1 MKLCCT
7 LPTCASSIRQTLYLF
22 IGNAFFLIEVLRALA
37 EQVGGLSAVGS
48 GELPEQ
54 VCAGGISAVLERRL
68 GGVPP
73 WARLGLRRCA
83 VRGRRLDLRALPRW
97 VAEPARF
104 LQACADAGVLEV
116 AFDDWQFSHDKLRE
130 RILESLDP
138 QEARVL
144 HLDVAEALEWAYPD
158 ASQHSA
164 AIAEHYEH
172 AAAAARAAPHRIRAA
187 ALALHQGALEAAV
200 RHGRAGLGAPP
211 GALSA
216 LDRARVQQLL
226 VQALFELRRID
237 ECIEAAESP
246 AGPVDGTLLLC
257 RQVGRAV
264 PVGMWLARRALRRP
278 APAEQRE
285 LAREQLLTGLLS
297 AEAHV
302 LRGDAPGVALVALR
316 NLKLAEQADD
326 PALRAMSSV
335 GVGFVAEVG
344 GLHRLSDRLLRR
356 SARYLRGIRDPRA
369 ELEYLRISGLVLIG
383 RGEIASGEAQL
394 IEALRCADELDSD
407 ELRLFV
413 RSVLTISAALHG
425 DCGRTRERARAL
437 TQAAGPSQH
446 PQYLS
451 AGWLYQALAALRTG
465 DLADA
470 AAALDAVAAQQRISR
485 LPALDFCLDT
495 RRGLLALRRADR
507 PAAVQFTEQ
516 ALAKLPQ
523 LPVYTP
529 AHVHYFGSLVEVCL
543 GLAEAVESRS
553 ERARFLLAAESTL
566 GSLRT
571 LVRRHPVAQG
581 PCWLYEGRLAELQ
594 GNRERARLL
603 LARAR
608 ARAEL
613 RGLPLD
619 LALARRALGKLER
632 DTTDPAAARHAR
644 EHLLAAAALFSQLGA
659 RAEQAEAL
667 SLLGPAT
674 RPAGPARTR
683 GHDVRHQ
690 LPGTW

>member
-1 MKLCCT
+1 M
-7 LPTCASSIRQTLYLF
+7 
-22 IGNAFFLIEVLRALA
+22 
-37 EQVGGLSAVGS
+37 GS
-48 GELPEQ
+48 GQLPEQ

-130 RILESLDP
+130 RILESLAP
-138 QEARVL
+138 QEAQVL
-144 HLDVAEALEWAYPD
+144 HHDVAEALEWAYPD

-172 AAAAARAAPHRIRAA
+172 ATAAARAAPHRVRAA

-200 RHGRAGLGAPP
+200 GHGRAGLAAPP

-216 LDRARVQQLL
+216 LEQARAQQLL
-226 VQALFELRRID
+226 VQALFGLRRIA
-237 ECIEAAESP
+237 ECIEAAESLARP
-246 AGPVDGTLLLC
+246 AGGALGFFC
-257 RQVGRAV
+257 QVGRAM
-264 PVGMWLARRALRRP
+264 PVGMWLARRVLRRQ
-278 APAEQRE
+278 APAEERE

-302 LRGDAPGVALVALR
+302 LRGNAHGVAVVALR

-326 PALRAMSSV
+326 AALRAMSSV

-344 GLHRLSDRLLRR
+344 GLHWLSDRLLDR
-356 SARYLRGIRDPRA
+356 SARHLKGIRDPRA

-383 RGEIASGEAQL
+383 RGELVSGDAQL
-394 IEALRCADELDSD
+394 VAALRCADELDSD
-407 ELRLFV
+407 ELRLFA

-425 DCGRTRERARAL
+425 DCGRTRERAQAL
-437 TQAAGPSQH
+437 TRAAEPSQH

-451 AGWLYQALAALRTG
+451 AGRLYQALAALRAG
-465 DLADA
+465 DLAAAEADLDA
-470 AAALDAVAAQQRISR
+470 AAAQQRISR

-495 RRGLLALRRADR
+495 RRGLLALRRAER
-507 PAAVQFTEQ
+507 PAAVKCAEQ

-529 AHVHYFGSLVEVCL
+529 AHVHYFGSLVELCL
-543 GLAEAVESRS
+543 GLAEAAESRS
-553 ERARFLLAAESTL
+553 ERLRFLLAAESTL
-566 GSLRT
+566 GALRT
-571 LVRRHPVAQG
+571 LIRRHPVAQG
-581 PCWLYEGRLAELQ
+581 PCWLYEGQLAELH
-594 GNRERARLL
+594 GNPERARIL

-613 RGLPLD
+613 QGLPLD

-632 DTTDPAAARHAR
+632 DAADPAAVRHAR
-644 EHLLAAAALFSQLGA
+644 EHLAAAAALFGQLGA
-659 RAEQAEAL
+659 WAEQAEAL
-667 SLLGPAT
+667 RLLGPAT
-674 RPAGPARTR
+674 RPTSASRPR
-683 GHDVRHQ
+683 GHDVRPQ
-690 LPGTW
+690 APGSF